1 MEFWLATLLF
11 FLNIV
16 DDILAVLFVRRT
28 AAGNAVQA
36 ALISGLLTVLIAF
49 SVVNYVQNNLY
60 LIPIVGG
67 SMVGCY
73 VAVRLDKLYRR
84 KKNKKKKAAGS
95 LKIVEYEREEKNA
108 DIRL

>member
-1 MEFWLATLLF
+1 MEFWLAMLLF
-11 FLNIV
+11 FTNIV
-16 DDILAVLFVRRT
+16 DDVLAVLFVRRT

-49 SVVNYVQNNLY
+49 SVVNYVQNKLY
-60 LIPIVGG
+60 LIPIVVG

-84 KKNKKKKAAGS
+84 KKNKKKKAAGPF
-95 LKIVEYEREEKNA
+95 KIVEYEREEKNA